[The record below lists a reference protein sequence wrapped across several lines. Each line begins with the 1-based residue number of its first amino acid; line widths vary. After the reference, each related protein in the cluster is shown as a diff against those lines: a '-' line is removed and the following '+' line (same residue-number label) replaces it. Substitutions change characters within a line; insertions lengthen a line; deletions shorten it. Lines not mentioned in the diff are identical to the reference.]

1 MLITIALETAII
13 QQFNIADMSV
23 KIDLGY
29 VLNLWSNSLAVNE
42 MWPISKKT

>member
-1 MLITIALETAII
+1 MLITIALETVII
-13 QQFNIADMSV
+13 QLFNTADMSI

-29 VLNLWSNSLAVNE
+29 VLNLWSNLLAVNE